1 MNLAT
6 PNVTSNTVRE
16 KETTL
21 TQKGQVTIP
30 VEIRSRLGL
39 KPKDRVVFEL
49 DGDSARMKPA
59 PSRIA
64 RHFGA
69 VELPGKALD
78 WRAER
83 QAFEEGVAEEATSE
97 DH

>member
-1 MNLAT
+1 M
-6 PNVTSNTVRE
+6 RE
-16 KETTL
+16 NETTL

-49 DGDSARMKPA
+49 DGDSARLRPA

-69 VELPGKALD
+69 VEVSGRALD
-78 WRAER
+78 ARAER
-83 QAFEEGVAEEATSE
+83 EAFEAGVAEEVTPE

>member
-1 MNLAT
+1 MQVGIT
-6 PNVTSNTVRE
+6 Q
-16 KETTL
+16 ETTL

-30 VEIRSRLGL
+30 VAIRSRLGL
-39 KPKDRVVFEL
+39 KPKDKVRFEVE
-49 DGDSARMKPA
+49 GDEVKIKLA

-69 VELPGKALD
+69 VAVPGKPMV

-83 QAFEEGVAEEATSE
+83 EAFEEGVAEDVLSE
-97 DH
+97 DR

>member
-1 MNLAT
+1 MKEL
-6 PNVTSNTVRE
+6 
-16 KETTL
+16 ETTL

-39 KPKDRVVFEL
+39 KPKDKVRFEVE
-49 DGDSARMKPA
+49 GDEVKIKPA

-69 VELPGKALD
+69 VAVPGKPLD

-83 QAFEEGVAEEATSE
+83 EAFEEGVAEEVMAE
-97 DH
+97 DR